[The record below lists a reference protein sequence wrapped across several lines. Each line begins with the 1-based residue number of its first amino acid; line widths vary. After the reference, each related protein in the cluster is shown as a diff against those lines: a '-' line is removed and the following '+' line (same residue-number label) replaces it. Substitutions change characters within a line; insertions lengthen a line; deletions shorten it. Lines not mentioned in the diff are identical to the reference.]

1 MFLPVPPRVSQVF
14 QEMWK
19 SSGKTAR
26 QIILEKDLGLVSDA
40 AQLHGI
46 CQKVVDSHP
55 DEVRPAHTFCI
66 YLLYVLWLS
75 ITFATIFRPFKMLC
89 CFYVSVGSRH
99 PGREPE
105 SFEQADGPGSERDQR
120 QSWPRLSEGHSH
132 REDFQETH
140 LERRKTSS
148 LGWCKCWLSAIR
160 GVCDICCK

>member
-26 QIILEKDLGLVSDA
+26 QIIREKDLGLVSDA

-55 DEVRPAHTFCI
+55 DEVRPTHTFCI
-66 YLLYVLWLS
+66 YLLTLS
-75 ITFATIFRPFKMLC
+75 ITFATIFRRFKMLC
-89 CFYVSVGSRH
+89 RVYVSVGSRH
-99 PGREPE
+99 QGRKPE
-105 SFEQADGPGSERDQR
+105 SFEQADGPGSETDQR
-120 QSWPRLSEGHSH
+120 QSWSRLSEGHSH

-140 LERRKTSS
+140 LERRKTLSS
-148 LGWCKCWLSAIR
+148 LG
-160 GVCDICCK
+160 